1 MQVPANLALV
11 VNDLNSVQYLLAQGY
26 KVLLCTEDA
35 LPAEILVHP
44 NVIKVSVL
52 LPPYEVVSLESD
64 RQFDSA
70 IQQLY
75 HYLSTYSTAVSLCD
89 IIYITV
95 LKGTPVCLYMGSEY
109 NDLMSVQAIPQFF
122 TSYMGMMFVPYGA
135 MGMMETGVAPR
146 VLTQEY
152 LMGNFTGLQ
161 ILSFYPKDMD
171 LPQPML
177 EKLIMELHPPIA
189 IGDYQGANEYF
200 KSTIKLM
207 DGKAM
212 NEYGQK
218 YWMPFTGGPAPV
230 GGNQQ

>member
-35 LPAEILVHP
+35 IPAEIVVHP

-52 LPPYEVVSLESD
+52 LPPYEVVSLE
-64 RQFDSA
+64 
-70 IQQLY
+70 LY
-75 HYLSTYSTAVSLCD
+75 HYLSTYNTAISLCD
-89 IIYITV
+89 IIYITA

-109 NDLMSVQAIPQFF
+109 NDLMCVQAIPQFF
-122 TSYMGMMFVPYGA
+122 ASYMGMLFVPYGA
-135 MGMMETGVAPR
+135 MGMLETNVAPR

-152 LMGNFTGLQ
+152 LMSNFTGLQ

-171 LPQPML
+171 LPQPMI
-177 EKLIMELHPPIA
+177 EKLIMELHPPIQ
-189 IGDYQGANEYF
+189 IGDIAGANEYF

-207 DGKAM
+207 NGQAM

-218 YWMPFTGGPAPV
+218 YWMPFVGGPAPV